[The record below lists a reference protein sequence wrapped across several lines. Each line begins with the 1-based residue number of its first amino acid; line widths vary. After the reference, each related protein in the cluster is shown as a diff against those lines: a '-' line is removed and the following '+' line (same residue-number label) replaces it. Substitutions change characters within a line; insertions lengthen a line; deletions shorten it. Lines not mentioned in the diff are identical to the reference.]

1 MGLCFTTAVLRFVSC
16 FFRYICCAG
25 LGASAQV
32 NLPEEDIRSL
42 CLVARDVF
50 LDQPCLLQLATPIK
64 ICGESGVP
72 ERGKLVV
79 VVVFVVV
86 VVVVVVVVFVVVVF
100 VVFVVGGGG
109 GGGGGVGGGVGGGGG
124 VGVGVGVD
132 IGHNGS
138 LGSSRS

>member
-86 VVVVVVVVFVVVVF
+86 VVVVVVVVLVVVFVVVVFVVF

-109 GGGGGVGGGVGGGGG
+109 GGGGGVGGGVG
-124 VGVGVGVD
+124 VGVGVD

-138 LGSSRS
+138 